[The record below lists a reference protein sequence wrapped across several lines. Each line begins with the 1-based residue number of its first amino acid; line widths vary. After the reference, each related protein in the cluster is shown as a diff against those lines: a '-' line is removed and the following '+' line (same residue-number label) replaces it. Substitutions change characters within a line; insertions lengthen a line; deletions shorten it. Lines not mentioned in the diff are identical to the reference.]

1 MDDPSLVDGVV
12 TLHPTPANDC
22 QSVVPTHLMFF
33 SFHSDASPKVASPK
47 GSWFIRALLLGVSYI
62 LSARLGLLL
71 ALPDPARITLI
82 WLPSGIAMAA
92 YFRWGLRYWPIV
104 FLAAAL
110 LKETSFQVKWP
121 LAGLLVVGQTVAPL
135 VAAWLLRR
143 VRFCSD
149 FNRRRDILFFTGI
162 TGVSMTIAPLLG
174 MITLCLAGKVPLA
187 EFFSKGLYWW
197 MGDWMGAL
205 VAAPLLVSMSWQNW
219 NKLLTR
225 KHEWLICA
233 ISSTALMVGV
243 FFFNSGQQSL
253 PLIFIPFFLTIWAA
267 LRLGVTATALG
278 VLALAAT
285 ASAATA
291 MSRGPFLEL
300 PESLAALMLWAY
312 LITATV
318 FNLMITGIEIAQ
330 KQAQATLLESQKR
343 LNQLNRELALA
354 VERAEALA
362 LEANAANRIKTE
374 FLSNISHE
382 IRTPLNGVIGMTDLL
397 LQSPLDETQRQYAK
411 AVSACS
417 ENLLRLIDDLLDF
430 SKMGMGKLSLK
441 PHPFKLSDV
450 IHQTFCLV
458 RPVQKETTK
467 LTHSIA
473 PGTPDDLHG
482 DSGRLGQIL
491 LNFVHNALKFTE
503 KGNVHLHVEV
513 ESESGNTVTLKFSVK
528 DTGIGIS
535 EEWLKQLFNP
545 FVQVDSSSTRRFGGA
560 GLGLAISKKL
570 AQLMGGNIGA
580 TSELGKGSTFWVTAV
595 FEKVNPA
602 NASVPSDAE

>member
-1 MDDPSLVDGVV
+1 MLFSPNTEPALPVPPSK
-12 TLHPTPANDC
+12 
-22 QSVVPTHLMFF
+22 S
-33 SFHSDASPKVASPK
+33 
-47 GSWFIRALLLGVSYI
+47 SWFVRALLLGFSYI
-62 LSARLGLLL
+62 LAARLGLLL
-71 ALPDPARITLI
+71 ALPHPAITLI
-82 WLPSGIAMAA
+82 WLPTGIATAA
-92 YFRWGLRYWPIV
+92 LFRWGLRYWPV
-104 FLAAAL
+104 VYLAAAL
-110 LKETSFQVKWP
+110 LQESSFKLDWP
-121 LAGLLVVGQTVAPL
+121 LAGLLVAGQTLAPL
-135 VAAWLLRR
+135 TAAWLLGR
-143 VRFCSD
+143 VKFCAD
-149 FNRRRDILFFTGI
+149 FNRRRDILFFTMVS
-162 TGVSMTIAPLLG
+162 GVSMTIAPLLG
-174 MITLCLAGKVPLA
+174 VLTLCWGGQIQFS
-187 EFFSKGLYWW
+187 EFFSNWVYWW

-205 VAAPLLVSMSWQNW
+205 VAAPLLLSMSWQNW
-219 NKLLTR
+219 NKLLMR
-225 KHEWLICA
+225 KHEWLICTV
-233 ISSTALMVGV
+233 SSTALMVGV
-243 FFFNSGQQSL
+243 FFFSGQSTL
-253 PLIFIPFFLTIWAA
+253 PLIFVPFFLTVWAA

-291 MSRGPFLEL
+291 MSRGPFLHL

-318 FNLMITGIEIAQ
+318 FNLMITGIEISQ

-343 LNQLNRELALA
+343 LNELNRELALA

-411 AVSACS
+411 AVSSCS

-441 PHPFKLSDV
+441 PHPFKLDEI
-450 IHQTFCLV
+450 IHQTFCLT
-458 RPVQKETTK
+458 RPVQKEAVT

-473 PGTPDDLHG
+473 PGTPNHLHG

-503 KGNVHLHVEV
+503 KGSVHLSVEV
-513 ESESGNTVTLKFSVK
+513 ENETENTVALKFKVQ
-528 DTGIGIS
+528 DTGIGIT
-535 EEWLKQLFNP
+535 EEWLRQLFNP
-545 FVQVDSSSTRRFGGA
+545 FVQVDGSSTRRFGGA

-580 TSELGKGSTFWVTAV
+580 TSEIGKGSTFWFTAV
-595 FEKVNPA
+595 FDKVTSKA
-602 NASVPSDAE
+602 